1 MHICRYTYC
10 SCLRRLL
17 LVTATALAYCVMP
30 TLTAYCYGRCFLFW
44 RLPIWSLLTVM
55 DWGVLLSTV
64 VNGYGGLGRATHTPV
79 MRTMGSWGWGWEG
92 RYTIQGQQHKHTRL
106 LRPGSC
112 RPHHT
117 HDNLGDTLRAQQH
130 KHRRLLRSGS
140 CRGRHT
146 HDDLGVGE
154 WGSGKRHHPGP
165 ATHLKATVLEAVSP
179 TPHS

>member
-1 MHICRYTYC
+1 MDDAFSSGACRYGHC
-10 SCLRRLL
+10 
-17 LVTATALAYCVMP
+17 
-30 TLTAYCYGRCFLFW
+30 
-44 RLPIWSLLTVM
+44 SLL
-55 DWGVLLSTV
+55 WIGFFLLSTV
-64 VNGYGGLGRATHTPV
+64 LHGYGGLGRATHTPV
-79 MRTMGSWGWGWEG
+79 MRTLGSWGWGWEG

-106 LRPGSC
+106 LHPGSC

-165 ATHLKATVLEAVSP
+165 ATHLKATVLEVVSP